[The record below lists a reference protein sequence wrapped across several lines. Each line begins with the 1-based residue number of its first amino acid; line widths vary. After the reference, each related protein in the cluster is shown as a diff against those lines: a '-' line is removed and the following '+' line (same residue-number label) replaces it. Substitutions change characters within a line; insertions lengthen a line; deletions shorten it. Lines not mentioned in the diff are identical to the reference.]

1 MVVTKI
7 QYQNK
12 VAIEDDPSVA
22 EINKVTDTNMNEI
35 KSVVNN
41 NADILTAVETEV
53 GDIGEALDI
62 INGEEIN

>member
-1 MVVTKI
+1 MAVTKI

>member
-1 MVVTKI
+1 MAVTKI
-7 QYQNK
+7 QYENK
-12 VAIEDDPSVA
+12 VALEDDPSVA

-35 KSVVNN
+35 KSVINN

-53 GDIGEALDI
+53 GDIGDALDI